1 VQLWVIAAL
10 VVAFVGVVLKGTRG
24 EPHPIVLVLLALAIG
39 FFGWREYTGR
49 QLEDRLGK
57 VASTLA
63 MRPVGVKCQGT
74 AAALV
79 DAGAELGTV
88 QFDQDG
94 EPAGHT
100 DLTHGVCDHLES
112 YLGGHQALPS
122 GDEVIAV
129 HVLAHES
136 YHLFGIIDEGRTE
149 CMSVQNTA
157 RTAELLGATPT
168 EARSLAQRYWNEF
181 YPRLP
186 DEYRSSECHDGGGL
200 DRHPASSDWP

>member
-10 VVAFVGVVLKGTRG
+10 AVAFVGVVLKGTRG

-49 QLEDRLGK
+49 QLEDRLGQ

-63 MRPVGVKCQGT
+63 MRHVGVECQGT
-74 AAALV
+74 AASLV
-79 DAGAELGTV
+79 DIGAELGTV
-88 QFDQDG
+88 GFGPDG

-100 DLTHGVCDHLES
+100 DLTHGVCGHLES
-112 YLGGHQALPS
+112 YLDGHQALPS
-122 GDEVIAV
+122 DDEIIAV

-136 YHLFGIIDEGRTE
+136 YHLFGIIDEARTE

-157 RTAELLGATPT
+157 RTAEMLGASATQ
-168 EARSLAQRYWNEF
+168 ARSLAERYWTEF

-186 DEYRSSECHDGGGL
+186 NEYLSSECRDGGSL
-200 DRHPASSDWP
+200 DRHPQSSDWP

>member
-10 VVAFVGVVLKGTRG
+10 AVAFVGVVLKGTRG

-49 QLEDRLGK
+49 QLEDRLGQ

-63 MRPVGVKCQGT
+63 MRHVGVKCQGT
-74 AAALV
+74 AASLV
-79 DAGAELGTV
+79 DAGVELGTV
-88 QFDQDG
+88 QFGPDG
-94 EPAGHT
+94 EAAGHT
-100 DLTHGVCDHLES
+100 DLTHGVCNHLES
-112 YLGGHQALPS
+112 YLSGHQALPS
-122 GDEVIAV
+122 NDEIIAV

-136 YHLFGIIDEGRTE
+136 YHLFGILDEARTE

-157 RTAELLGATPT
+157 RTAEMLGATAT
-168 EARSLAQRYWNEF
+168 QARSLAERYWTEF

-186 DEYRSSECHDGGGL
+186 NEYRSNDCRDGGSL
-200 DRHPASSDWP
+200 DRHPATSDWP